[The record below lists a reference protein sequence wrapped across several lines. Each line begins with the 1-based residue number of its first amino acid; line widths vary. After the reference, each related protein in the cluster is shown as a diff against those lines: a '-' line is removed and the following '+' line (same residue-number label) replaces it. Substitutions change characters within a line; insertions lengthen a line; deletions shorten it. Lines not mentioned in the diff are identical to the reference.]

1 MAELYDTIIN
11 EVVKDIGDALES
23 FQQNV
28 TALQTDAE
36 AIDFDSIINNLTSV
50 ITGLPG
56 SVIALRGTGRRLLN
70 IIGQFEDLP
79 PVVGNITELVLY
91 VSDLFNDIKT
101 DVMNMYNVSIYIHGC
116 IRACQRADRCS
127 KKMTIMLMQRLV
139 IF

>member
-11 EVVKDIGDALES
+11 EVVKDLGDALES
-23 FQQNV
+23 FQQSV

-91 VSDLFNDIKT
+91 VSDLFSDIKT

-116 IRACQRADRCS
+116 IRACMYTNVS
-127 KKMTIMLMQRLV
+127 V
-139 IF
+139 